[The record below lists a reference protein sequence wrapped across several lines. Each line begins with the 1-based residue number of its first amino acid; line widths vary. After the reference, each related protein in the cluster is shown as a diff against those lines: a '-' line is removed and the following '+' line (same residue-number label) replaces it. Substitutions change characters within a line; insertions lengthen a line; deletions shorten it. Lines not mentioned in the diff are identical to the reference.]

1 METIKKLMALE
12 NAMNTELEK
21 AEKDYNNAD
30 FVFSATNE
38 LVFDLETEYINGV
51 DVGSKLDTAYSEND
65 KAHQTYEDKR
75 YTYEK
80 LKDASIALGKAI
92 RNYCDAMEID
102 IF

>member
-1 METIKKLMALE
+1 MDTIKKLMTIEEAINSKLE
-12 NAMNTELEK
+12 E
-21 AEKDYNNAD
+21 AEKDYHNAESI
-30 FVFSATNE
+30 FSNTSE
-38 LVFDLETEYINGV
+38 LIFNLETEYINGA

-92 RNYCDAMEID
+92 RDYCDAMEID